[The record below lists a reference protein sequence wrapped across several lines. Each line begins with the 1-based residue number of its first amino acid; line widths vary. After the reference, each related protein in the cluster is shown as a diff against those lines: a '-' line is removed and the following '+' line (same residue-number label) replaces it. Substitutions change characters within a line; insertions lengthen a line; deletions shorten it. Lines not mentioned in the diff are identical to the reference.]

1 MSKNIVLILSSLFF
15 SMSLLANDVENPE
28 MLQLLQEDMQ
38 EYSSIATRTR
48 QNVDYMP
55 YIISAWN
62 SAELEKL
69 GINNLRGALGL
80 VPGVDLSIGTVGTA
94 TPIFRGSNPFAMG
107 QSKLVIDGV
116 VVNDKMTGNYSHFLD
131 MPVDM
136 IQRIEVVRGPGSL
149 QSYVN
154 GYAGSIHVIT
164 KGNRDDGLPVANEIY
179 AELGS
184 DGYKSGGFVAT
195 YKKDG
200 NGISSD
206 LFYKEHDQSLPVE
219 LDRYGNS
226 GDSQQWLENYSFG
239 INANYNNF
247 TAKARLSDKDS
258 GPSYGQS
265 FSLSEDDTDYV
276 SIENNFIELG
286 YSYEISKDIN
296 LELSMGYVALTRQIQ
311 NKVTPDG
318 GEEELENGTTE
329 VFPNGRYF
337 LVDIKEETL
346 HERVELQV
354 NAIDSH
360 RIHLGVHAYQSEMA
374 KKQGQMSINDL
385 QTFASFDILT
395 DAPRDMYTLYTDDLI
410 DLNEKTSVQIGL
422 KYDHYNDVKNQLSPR
437 LALVHRYD
445 DKNIYKFM
453 YTHSYREPSWRE
465 QYLARRSFFRSTLDI
480 KPELVDAYEL
490 GYIRKINLQDHIKL
504 NTYYLKNKDQI
515 HAQALDQT
523 FQNRGDNALYG
534 YELEYKNVFRNE
546 DQFYF
551 NYSYVGGENVAN
563 ELVSSAKNL
572 AKAYY
577 IHNINDVLSVSAIAK
592 FVDEKLRV
600 EADTRDK
607 VKVDSYT
614 LIDLSV
620 NYQLRPSN
628 IDINFSVSNL
638 FDETYFLPSPEG
650 TYPADFEQQGRFV
663 LLSLRKDF

>member
-1 MSKNIVLILSSLFF
+1 MSKNIVLIISSLFF
-15 SMSLLANDVENPE
+15 STTLLADDVEHPE

-62 SAELEKL
+62 STELEKL
-69 GINNLRGALGL
+69 GISNLRGALGL

-116 VVNDKMTGNYSHFLD
+116 VVNDKMTGSYGHFLD

-136 IQRIEVVRGPGSL
+136 IQRIEIVRGPGSL

-164 KGNRDDGLPVANEIY
+164 KGNRDDGLPVANEVY
-179 AELGS
+179 AELGNS
-184 DGYKSGGFVAT
+184 GYKTGGFVAT
-195 YKKDG
+195 YKEDDYVV
-200 NGISSD
+200 SSD
-206 LFYKEHDQSLPVE
+206 LFYKTHDQALPVE

-226 GDSQQWLENYSFG
+226 GDSQQWLDNYSLG

-247 TAKARLSDKDS
+247 TAKARLSDRES

-265 FSLSEDDTDYV
+265 FSLSEDETDYV
-276 SIENNFIELG
+276 SIENKFIELG

-296 LELSMGYVALTRQIQ
+296 LELALGYVKLIRQLQ
-311 NKVTPDG
+311 NKVIPDG
-318 GEEELENGTTE
+318 GTMGMTVL
-329 VFPNGRYF
+329 PNGRYF
-337 LVDIKEETL
+337 LVDIEEETL
-346 HERVELQV
+346 HERIELHV
-354 NAIDSH
+354 DAIDSH
-360 RIHLGVHAYQSEMA
+360 HIHLGVHAYQSEMA
-374 KKQGQMSINDL
+374 KKQGQASTDDL
-385 QTFASFDILT
+385 QTLMPSDILT
-395 DAPRDMYTLYTDDLI
+395 DAPRDMYSLYADDLI
-410 DLNEKTSVQIGL
+410 DLSERTSIQLGL

-437 LALVHRYD
+437 IALVHRYD

-465 QYLARRSFFRSTLDI
+465 QYLAQPAFFSSTIDI

-504 NTYYLKNKDQI
+504 NTYYLNNKDQI
-515 HAQALDQT
+515 HAQNPTHT
-523 FQNRGDNALYG
+523 FQNNGDNSLYG
-534 YELEYKNVFRNE
+534 YELEYKNVFPND

-551 NYSYVGGENVAN
+551 NYSYVGGENVAS
-563 ELVSSAKNL
+563 ELASSAKNL

-592 FVDEKLRV
+592 YVDEKLRI
-600 EADTRDK
+600 EADLRD
-607 VKVDSYT
+607 KVDSYA
-614 LIDLSV
+614 LLDLSV
-620 NYQLRPSN
+620 NYQIRPSN

-638 FDETYFLPSPEG
+638 FDEIYFLPSPEN

-663 LLSLRKDF
+663 LLSLRKEF